1 MADFVV
7 FRTYEIDSLPTEI
20 DLEAFLGAML
30 GSQFMLCHD
39 FKEGRTYVAFED
51 ADTYV
56 RIKHAVAGII
66 MHEAGIAGRRLNHP
80 RYAVG
85 YSATR
90 VDRDGKVLEIFRDLY
105 GILSHSGAMF
115 LVSFVPAS
123 TGQVDAARL
132 RVEEMA
138 SGKSIRLTRN
148 LGSRNGSPSA
158 TDSMQMELFY
168 ESDERRM
175 LLSLLESLNAA
186 SMRNG
191 IAYRISIIFEN
202 NDQVNE
208 YIKAR
213 LFVFENRGINV
224 GSVNDAYEFAK
235 HADAL
240 PLSHS
245 CAAGYLSFSDRID
258 RHGTIATRYGGGNGG
273 NIELG
278 EYLHGSVTGRGET
291 LRLDYRTFN
300 LGTIISGLPGT
311 GKTATAMNLIRQL
324 SRESD
329 ASIVVLSPTGE
340 WNAFGRRAGARI
352 IRLYDETV
360 RLNFFKCDSE
370 INIERFYENLA
381 MLIASASNA
390 GPYRNSLEKSLLS
403 AFRKSYAFTVS
414 PDPAEVYACIE
425 NAVIEQHGKR
435 SNVGVKL
442 TKHGEN
448 VMAALQNLRLLLMN
462 PQFAYCDG
470 EDFLGLL
477 KAGVIF
483 DLSLVSNS
491 MKPFFYALILNQ
503 VYSFADMLDTNG
515 NDELRMLLCIEE
527 AQLMLDKEGE
537 SAATLDL
544 EQRIQDFRKKGI
556 GLMLIAHSVTDISPG
571 IRRLCQTKVYFRQS
585 ADVAKYACGDLVF
598 GEEEARLV
606 TDKLK
611 SLPQRRCA
619 VSYIAIED
627 GMRMPKGSVFV
638 EAMFS
643 QSPEEAQPEV
653 KMSKRRAK
661 ATAITVTENAAPRAG
676 AAIRMIYVGETVFE
690 GMTDARGRVVAE
702 GLLEGRTYKML
713 VLGAKRSETREFSII
728 GGVDTELKCA
738 EP

>member
-1 MADFVV
+1 MVLH
-7 FRTYEIDSLPTEI
+7 TYEIDSLPTEM

-39 FKEGRTYVAFED
+39 FKEGKTYVAFED
-51 ADTYV
+51 ADAHV
-56 RIKHAVAGII
+56 RIKHAVAGIG
-66 MHEAGIAGRRLNHP
+66 MHEETIAWRRLSLP

-90 VDRDGKVLEIFRDLY
+90 MDRDGRVLETFRELY
-105 GILSHSGAMF
+105 SILSHSGAMF

-123 TGQVDAARL
+123 AEQVDAARL

-138 SGKSIRLTRN
+138 SRKSIRLTRN

-191 IAYRISIIFEN
+191 VAYRVSIIFEN
-202 NDQVNE
+202 NAQVNE
-208 YIKAR
+208 YIKAN

-240 PLSHS
+240 PLSHA
-245 CAAGYLSFSDRID
+245 CAAGYLSFSERIT
-258 RHGTIATRYGGGNGG
+258 RHGTITTRYGCGGG

-291 LRLDYRTFN
+291 LHLDYRTFN
-300 LGTIISGLPGT
+300 LGAIISGLPGT

-340 WNAFGRRAGARI
+340 WNAFGRSVGARVI
-352 IRLYDETV
+352 KLYDGTV
-360 RLNFFKCDSE
+360 RLNFFKCDSG

-381 MLIASASNA
+381 MLISSASNA
-390 GPYRNSLEKSLLS
+390 GPYKNSLEKSLLS
-403 AFRKSYAFTVS
+403 AFRKSYAATVS

-470 EDFLGLL
+470 EDFSGLL
-477 KAGVIF
+477 RTGVVF

-503 VYSFADMLDTNG
+503 AYGFADMLDTDG
-515 NDELRMLLCIEE
+515 NDELRMLMCIEE
-527 AQLMLDKEGE
+527 AQLMLDREGE

-598 GEEEARLV
+598 GEEEGRLV

-611 SLPQRRCA
+611 GLPQGRCA

-627 GMRMPKGSVFV
+627 GMRVPKGSVFV
-638 EAMFS
+638 EVMFS
-643 QSPEEAQPEV
+643 QGHVEAQPEAKV
-653 KMSKRRAK
+653 GKRHAK
-661 ATAITVTENAAPRAG
+661 ATVITVIENAAPKAG
-676 AAIRMIYVGETVFE
+676 AAVRMIYVGETVFE
-690 GMTDARGRVVAE
+690 GVTDAKGRVVAE
-702 GLLEGRTYKML
+702 GLLEGKMYKML
-713 VLGAKRSETREFSII
+713 VLGAKRRETREFSII
-728 GGVDTELKCA
+728 GGVDTELQCM